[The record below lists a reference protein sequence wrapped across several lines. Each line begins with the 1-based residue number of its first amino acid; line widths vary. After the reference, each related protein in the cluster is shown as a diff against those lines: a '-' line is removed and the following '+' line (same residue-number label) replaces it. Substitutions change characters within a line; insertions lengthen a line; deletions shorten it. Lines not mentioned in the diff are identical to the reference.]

1 MIQVLLAEITL
12 DNTDTWGMDVSVGPF
27 GNKGY
32 RAGSAAAGAGVA
44 TALGVP
50 NLSVSSSDFNILV
63 RSLEEQGK
71 LEVLSNPHVMVNNNQ
86 NAKIQ
91 VGENIAIVN
100 GVERSTDG
108 ASFADVI
115 RQDVGIIL
123 NVMPS
128 ISTDG
133 FVRMD
138 IKPEISQ
145 LSEETTQVAA
155 DVAAPIITKRTVDT
169 VVTVKDGQSVVIGGL
184 IQSSEEKRRTKVPI
198 LGDIPILG
206 IPFRS
211 KKDSSTKTELLV
223 ILTPRVIP
231 GQPGASEAT
240 IKDVTEQAVDRL
252 EDPSKIED
260 YLERVRQEIQHK
272 RKQAAPAQDGA
283 APSSDA
289 RAPQGPPAP
298 PKENSVLIPSSTHPA
313 RHDSDYSSAS
323 QATQPRTHP

>member
-1 MIQVLLAEITL
+1 M
-12 DNTDTWGMDVSVGPF
+12 
-27 GNKGY
+27 
-32 RAGSAAAGAGVA
+32 
-44 TALGVP
+44 
-50 NLSVSSSDFNILV
+50 
-63 RSLEEQGK
+63 
-71 LEVLSNPHVMVNNNQ
+71 LSNPQVMVNNNQ
-86 NAKIQ
+86 TAKIQ

-145 LSEETTQVAA
+145 LSEQTTQVAA
-155 DVAAPIITKRTVDT
+155 DVAAPIITSCTVDT

-184 IQSSEEKRRTKVPI
+184 IQTTEEKRRTKVPI

-231 GQPGASEAT
+231 GAPGASEAMV
-240 IKDVTEQAVDRL
+240 KDVTEQAVDRL
-252 EDPSKIED
+252 EDPSKIQD
-260 YLERVRQEIQHK
+260 YLGACSPGVAAQT
-272 RKQAAPAQDGA
+272 QAAGSGNRRRDAFSRRSAGA
-283 APSSDA
+283 APS
-289 RAPQGPPAP
+289 RATAGAFGPDSP
-298 PKENSVLIPSSTHPA
+298 PFVGA
-313 RHDSDYSSAS
+313 AG
-323 QATQPRTHP
+323 